1 MAHRLPIPIG
11 MNKNRSFT
19 PENMIKGRIAEA
31 IIEELLKAS
40 GNDVYRFGYESILQN
55 LVQRRANFDR
65 RNKNAHQLQSI
76 PDFVVLNPEG
86 NNFFLEVKFRSNPEW
101 LRKEALLKRRTEYW
115 QPKLILV
122 TTVKPY
128 FRIVTPESLGGDCC
142 SFEPL
147 DADPDFHVTRAALE
161 TFEPLVRRFLV
172 NGQAGVNS
180 LPSTDDRDVNGRLD
194 VPVLVPFPND
204 PVSFSKRHIVGPSL
218 KTWP

>member
-11 MNKNRSFT
+11 MGKNKSFT
-19 PENMIKGRIAEA
+19 PENRIKGRIAEA

-86 NNFFLEVKFRSNPEW
+86 NNFFLEVKFRANPEW
-101 LRKEALLKRRTEYW
+101 LLKDTLLRRTTEYW

-122 TTVKPY
+122 TTVNLTS
-128 FRIVTPESLGGDCC
+128 RI
-142 SFEPL
+142 
-147 DADPDFHVTRAALE
+147 R
-161 TFEPLVRRFLV
+161 
-172 NGQAGVNS
+172 
-180 LPSTDDRDVNGRLD
+180 
-194 VPVLVPFPND
+194 
-204 PVSFSKRHIVGPSL
+204 
-218 KTWP
+218 